1 MNLQLNGKKALVS
14 GSTAGIGYAIA
25 KELAK
30 EGAIVYINGRTVDR
44 VENAVAQIKQ
54 ESNNQ
59 QVFGITA
66 DLSTAQGVS
75 QLTQQL
81 PQIDILINN
90 LGTANPKP
98 FMEIT
103 DEDWQRLFD
112 INVLSGIRLAR
123 TYFTSMLSHNWGRV
137 IFIASESA
145 LQVPPEMIDYGVTKT
160 AQIALARGLAELTKG
175 TNVTVN
181 SILPGPTLSE
191 GFGEYVGMLASQQNK
206 SLQQV
211 EQDFFEHI
219 RPTSLINRFIQ
230 PDEIA
235 QLVTYLASPLSAATN
250 GSALRVDGGVVKS
263 AF

>member
-1 MNLQLNGKKALVS
+1 MDLQLNERKALVS

-30 EGAIVYINGRTVDR
+30 EGAVVYVNGRTVDR
-44 VENAVAQIKQ
+44 VEKAVAQLKQ

-59 QVFGITA
+59 HVFGVTA
-66 DLSTAQGVS
+66 DLSTAQGVN
-75 QLTQQL
+75 QLTRQL

-98 FMEIT
+98 FTDIT
-103 DEDWQRLFD
+103 DEDWKQLFD

-123 TYFTSMLSHNWGRV
+123 AYFTGMLSQNWGRI
-137 IFIASESA
+137 IFISSESA
-145 LQVPPEMIDYGVTKT
+145 LQVPPEMIDYGVTKS

-191 GFGEYVGMLASQQNK
+191 GFGEYIGMLANQQNK
-206 SLQQV
+206 SLELV

-219 RPTSLINRFIQ
+219 RPTSLIERFIR

>member
-1 MNLQLNGKKALVS
+1 MNLQLNEKKALVS

-30 EGAIVYINGRTVDR
+30 EGAIVYVNGRTAER
-44 VENAVAQIKQ
+44 VAKAVAQIKQ

-59 QVFGITA
+59 HVFGVTA
-66 DLSTAQGVS
+66 DLSTDQGVN
-75 QLTQQL
+75 QLTQQF
-81 PQIDILINN
+81 PTIDILINS

-98 FMEIT
+98 FPEIT
-103 DEDWQRLFD
+103 DEEWKRSFD
-112 INVLSGIRLAR
+112 NNVLSGVRLAR
-123 TYFTSMLSHNWGRV
+123 AYFTSMLNQNWGR
-137 IFIASESA
+137 ILFISSESA
-145 LQVPPEMIDYGVTKT
+145 LQVPPEMIDYGVTKA

-181 SILPGPTLSE
+181 SVLPGPTFSE
-191 GFGEYVGMLASQQNK
+191 GFGAYIGMLADQQNK
-206 SLQQV
+206 SIELV
-211 EQDFFEHI
+211 EQEFFEHI

-235 QLVTYLASPLSAATN
+235 QLVTYLASPLSAAIN

>member
-1 MNLQLNGKKALVS
+1 MNLQLNQKKALVS

-30 EGAIVYINGRTVDR
+30 EGTTVYVNGRTIDR
-44 VENAVAQIKQ
+44 VEKAVAQIKQ
-54 ESNNQ
+54 ESSNQ
-59 QVFGITA
+59 QVFGVTA
-66 DLSTAQGVS
+66 DLSTAQGVN
-75 QLTQQL
+75 QLTQQV

-98 FMEIT
+98 FLEIT
-103 DEDWQRLFD
+103 DEDWKQLFD
-112 INVLSGIRLAR
+112 INVLSGVRLAR
-123 TYFTSMLSHNWGRV
+123 AYFTGMLNQNWGRV
-137 IFIASESA
+137 IFVASESA

-191 GFGEYVGMLASQQNK
+191 GFGEFIGALANQQNK
-206 SLQQV
+206 SLELV
-211 EQDFFEHI
+211 EQDFFEHM
-219 RPTSLINRFIQ
+219 RPTSLLKRFIR

-250 GSALRVDGGVVKS
+250 GSALRVDGGVIKS
-263 AF
+263 AI